1 MFLSFWADSSSV
13 TLAGGRPL
21 EGPPQAKHNVV
32 AVVPELWPPQY
43 STDENGKPAG
53 FAIDVLDA
61 VAARAGLSVTY
72 KVVDSFSEAV
82 STLKRGDADLIPNS
96 GILPQRLD
104 TFAFTAPVETFLV
117 SVFVRDDTHDLNG
130 EADLV
135 GRKLAVVET
144 NIGLFLFGK
153 RKDIDVQV
161 YRDARTALFQ
171 LIAGR
176 VDALVYPQS
185 VLLAL
190 DREIGIEDRIKPV
203 GKPLQE
209 IKRAIQVRKES
220 VELLAVLDK
229 AVEHYV
235 GTPAYQ

>member
-1 MFLSFWADSSSV
+1 MDFCLIFVPFGHYDEPEILPYENPSICPKGADV
-13 TLAGGRPL
+13 R
-21 EGPPQAKHNVV
+21 H
-32 AVVPELWPPQY
+32 
-43 STDENGKPAG
+43 
-53 FAIDVLDA
+53 
-61 VAARAGLSVTY
+61 
-72 KVVDSFSEAV
+72 SEAV
-82 STLKRGDADLIPNS
+82 STLKRGGADLIPNS

-104 TFAFTAPVETFLV
+104 TYAFTAPVETFLI

-171 LIAGR
+171 LITGR

-190 DREIGIEDRIKPV
+190 ARGTEDAAEFDHRIFAGFNGSRTGPAEFYPVQGIC
-203 GKPLQE
+203 
-209 IKRAIQVRKES
+209 KE
-220 VELLAVLDK
+220 
-229 AVEHYV
+229 H
-235 GTPAYQ
+235 Q